1 MPLDIGIDLGTATVQ
16 VYIGGEIVI
25 SEPSV
30 IAINQKT
37 GKVVAVGSEAQ
48 TMIGRTPSHIVA
60 TRPLE
65 KGVIAEIKSCQKMIK
80 YFVEKSCTNRFFR
93 PRVAICIPSEITEVE
108 RQAVVEAADAAGAK
122 SVVTIDEPMAA
133 AIGAGLDVLAPLG
146 NMILDIGGGTADIAV
161 ITLGGIA
168 ESVSLKIAGNT
179 FDETIV
185 KGIKNNYN
193 LIIGSRMAE
202 RVKIS
207 LSLAI
212 ENGEMIEVKGKNGMT
227 GLPEM
232 IKVDPEEVRG
242 YFDENFNTIVDAVI
256 ATLDKT
262 PPELVADISEQGI
275 YLTGGGA
282 LVYGLADLIEERT
295 GIKTVYPDF
304 PDKCVVVGAGKA
316 FEYLGELQDGLVS
329 ERKM

>member
-16 VYIGGEIVI
+16 VYAGGEILL

-30 IAINQKT
+30 IAFNKNT
-37 GKVVAVGSEAQ
+37 GKVLAVGKEAQ

-60 TRPLE
+60 VRPLE
-65 KGVIAEIKSCQKMIK
+65 KGVIAEIRSCQKMIK
-80 YFVEKSCTNRFFR
+80 YFVEKTCKNRILR
-93 PRVAICIPSEITEVE
+93 PRVAICIPSVVTEVE

-122 SVVTIDEPMAA
+122 SVITIEEPMAA
-133 AIGAGLDVLAPLG
+133 AIGAGIDVLRPGG

-185 KGIKNNYN
+185 KAVKTNYN
-193 LIIGSRMAE
+193 LVIGTRMAE
-202 RVKIS
+202 KVKIS
-207 LSLAI
+207 LRDAI
-212 ENGEMIEVKGKNGMT
+212 ENGEMIEVKGKNAMT
-227 GLPEM
+227 GMPEM
-232 IKVDPEEVRG
+232 IKLDPKEVRG
-242 YFDENFNTIVDAVI
+242 YFDENFKIIVDAII

-282 LVYGLADLIEERT
+282 MVYGLADLIEERT
-295 GIKTVYPDF
+295 KIKTVYPQDSE
-304 PDKCVVVGAGKA
+304 KCVVVGAGKA
-316 FEYLGELQDGLVS
+316 FEYLGELQDGLIS

>member
-16 VYIGGEIVI
+16 VYAGGEILL

-30 IAINQKT
+30 IAFNKNT
-37 GKVVAVGSEAQ
+37 GKVLAVGTEAQ

-60 TRPLE
+60 VRPLE
-65 KGVIAEIKSCQKMIK
+65 KGVIAEIRSCQKMIK
-80 YFVEKSCTNRFFR
+80 YFVEKTCKNRILR
-93 PRVAICIPSEITEVE
+93 PRVAICIPSEVTEVE

-122 SVVTIDEPMAA
+122 SVITIEEPMAA
-133 AIGAGLDVLAPLG
+133 AIGAGLDVLKPGG

-185 KGIKNNYN
+185 KAVKANYN
-193 LIIGSRMAE
+193 LIIGTRMAE

-207 LSLAI
+207 LHDAI
-212 ENGEMIEVKGKNGMT
+212 KNGELIEVKGKNGMT
-227 GLPEM
+227 GMPEM
-232 IKVDPEEVRG
+232 IKLDPKEVRG
-242 YFDENFNTIVDAVI
+242 YFDDNFKIIVDAII

-282 LVYGLADLIEERT
+282 MVYGLADLIEERT
-295 GIKTVYPDF
+295 KIKTVYPYD
-304 PDKCVVVGAGKA
+304 PEKCVVVGAGRA
-316 FEYLGELQDGLVS
+316 FEYLGELQDGLIS

>member
-16 VYIGGEIVI
+16 VYAGGEILL

-30 IAINQKT
+30 IAFNKNT
-37 GKVVAVGSEAQ
+37 GKVLAVGKEAQ

-60 TRPLE
+60 VRPLE
-65 KGVIAEIKSCQKMIK
+65 KGVIAEIRSCQKMIK
-80 YFVEKSCTNRFFR
+80 YFVEKTCKNRILR
-93 PRVAICIPSEITEVE
+93 PRVAICIPSEVTEVE

-122 SVVTIDEPMAA
+122 SVITIEEPMAA
-133 AIGAGLDVLAPLG
+133 AIGAGLDVLKPGG

-185 KGIKNNYN
+185 KAVKAKHN
-193 LIIGSRMAE
+193 LIIGTRMAE
-202 RVKIS
+202 RVKIG
-207 LSLAI
+207 LRDAI
-212 ENGEMIEVKGKNGMT
+212 EKSETIEVKGKNGMT
-227 GLPEM
+227 GMPEM
-232 IKVDPEEVRG
+232 VKLDPKEVRG
-242 YFDENFNTIVDAVI
+242 YFDENFKSIVDAII

-282 LVYGLADLIEERT
+282 MIYGLADLIEERT
-295 GIKTVYPDF
+295 KIKTVYPSD
-304 PDKCVVVGAGKA
+304 PEKCVVVGAGKA
-316 FEYLGELQDGLVS
+316 FEYLGELQDGLIS

>member
-1 MPLDIGIDLGTATVQ
+1 MALDIGIDLGTATVQ
-16 VYIGGEIVI
+16 VYVGGEIVI

-30 IAINQKT
+30 IALNTRT
-37 GKVVAVGSEAQ
+37 GNVVAVGSEAQ

-80 YFVEKSCTNRFFR
+80 YFVEKSCTNRIFR
-93 PRVAICIPSEITEVE
+93 PRVAICIPSEVTEVE

-122 SVVTIDEPMAA
+122 SVITIEEPMAA
-133 AIGAGLDVLAPLG
+133 AIGAGIDVLKPQG
-146 NMILDIGGGTADIAV
+146 NMVLDIGGGTADIAV

-185 KGIKNNYN
+185 KAIKQNYN
-193 LIIGSRMAE
+193 LFIGMRMAE

-207 LSLAI
+207 LAAALQ
-212 ENGEMIEVKGKNGMT
+212 NGEMIEVKGKNAMT

-232 IKVDPEEVRG
+232 IKVDPKEVRG
-242 YFDENFNTIVDAVI
+242 YFDDNFKEIVDAVI
-256 ATLDKT
+256 ATLDRT
-262 PPELVADISEQGI
+262 PPELVSDISEQGI
-275 YLTGGGA
+275 YMTGGGS
-282 LVYGLADLIEERT
+282 LICGLAQLIEERT
-295 GIKTVYPDF
+295 GIKTVYPEN
-304 PDKCVVVGAGKA
+304 PDKCVVVGTGKA

>member
-1 MPLDIGIDLGTATVQ
+1 MNLDIGIDLGTATVQ
-16 VYIGGEIVI
+16 VYIGGKIVI

-30 IAINQKT
+30 IAINNKT
-37 GKVVAVGSEAQ
+37 GKVVAVGDEAQ

-65 KGVIAEIKSCQKMIK
+65 NGVIAELKSCQKMIR
-80 YFVEKSCTNRFFR
+80 YFIEKSCTNRLLR
-93 PRVAICIPSEITEVE
+93 PRVAICIPSEVTEVE

-122 SVVTIDEPMAA
+122 SVITIEEPMAA
-133 AIGAGLDVLAPLG
+133 AIGAGIDVMRPCG

-185 KGIKNNYN
+185 KAIKNNFD

-202 RVKIS
+202 KIKIS
-207 LSLAI
+207 LKDAI
-212 ENGEMIEVKGKNGMT
+212 ENNKTISVKGKNAKT

-232 IKVDPEEVRG
+232 IEVNPQDVRG
-242 YFDENFNTIVDAVI
+242 YFDENFKVLVSALIE
-256 ATLDKT
+256 TLDKT

-275 YLTGGGA
+275 YMTGGGA
-282 LVYGLADLIEERT
+282 LIYGLAEIIEERT
-295 GIKTVYPDF
+295 GIKTIYPQN
-304 PDKCVVVGAGKA
+304 PDKCVVIGAGKA
-316 FEYLGELQDGLVS
+316 FEYIGELQDGIVS